1 MTRRAYATGTLHTNA
16 VTPRPTA
23 DAWCVYEL
31 DGANPPLLMDG
42 FGVSSVV
49 RVGTLGTPNTAG
61 AHRIFFSNPER
72 FQSGSYVALVQS
84 YIPNQN
90 TPNGYGRILVQ
101 GTTLSSSNLATGAS
115 ACCDVVNTGFDPS
128 KIDSS
133 FGEDTSNS
141 LKARVCAAFFCL
153 RSDSDLRKSTILNY
167 FGKSEDFS
175 TPYWTHTG
183 SPIFSVN
190 PLVTAPN
197 GVAGSVWEY
206 TGQATSNYVSRN
218 MPEATGFTATASIHA
233 KAGTGETLAFVIGG
247 GGNNFGPVFNLR
259 AGTAHPASGTS
270 FAARVDR
277 LTDGWCRCILRY
289 NTNVQAVPLFFPE
302 LMNGK
307 SVYVWGAQL
316 EQGTV
321 PTAYIRTTG
330 GFGVTGNQEQLLN
343 YQPGVR
349 GQGQKSV
356 QNLLTHSENFAD
368 ASWVKTRLG
377 VTGTNGGFTAPD
389 GTTTAYKLYEGATTS
404 YKSMRKT
411 IPGSTA
417 GSAPHVFSI
426 HAKAAERRY
435 ATLADAAYGSFGSLV
450 IDLENGEVT
459 QNTRSI
465 PTQTVPVGDGW
476 WRIIAPIYNN
486 SVPVTNSMSIGISP
500 CDGATT
506 SSIYGPQYLGVS
518 YDAGNGYGIYVW
530 GAQLERGMIHGDY
543 VKTTSSAVGSGFTRV
558 TGVTYQSSAPRLPS
572 AREATAWGT
581 IVIPGRS
588 TTQTGS
594 SDQSPPVYLENHWGV
609 DSVAALGNEGWVY
622 DVRFTTPM
630 DNSWYCV
637 ITSNEQEP
645 LIETETLSGP
655 GTIPMSEE
663 FSINT
668 VELGPQ
674 DISLLS
680 GEASSRSHFR
690 IRTRRQKD
698 RAIGGVVTATDTNE
712 SSVPAGDTSYKTLYT
727 YTYNGANRDLVFRWN
742 SLITSGTYQYNLRV
756 QRNRNG
762 TVTMPLAGI
771 PSPTD
776 EQLRYRFLV
785 DPAVSQNNAPHEYRS
800 MKFYVLD
807 AQPSDVYT
815 VQAVAANSTGTPQTG
830 SSQTLKLKDFRVNAA
845 SGIFDST
852 YTHSGAN
859 RTQRIHFMVFGGRS
873 RYGTA

>member
-1 MTRRAYATGTLHTNA
+1 M
-16 VTPRPTA
+16 
-23 DAWCVYEL
+23 
-31 DGANPPLLMDG
+31 
-42 FGVSSVV
+42 S
-49 RVGTLGTPNTAG
+49 
-61 AHRIFFSNPER
+61 
-72 FQSGSYVALVQS
+72 
-84 YIPNQN
+84 
-90 TPNGYGRILVQ
+90 
-101 GTTLSSSNLATGAS
+101 
-115 ACCDVVNTGFDPS
+115 
-128 KIDSS
+128 
-133 FGEDTSNS
+133 
-141 LKARVCAAFFCL
+141 
-153 RSDSDLRKSTILNY
+153 
-167 FGKSEDFS
+167 
-175 TPYWTHTG
+175 
-183 SPIFSVN
+183 
-190 PLVTAPN
+190 
-197 GVAGSVWEY
+197 
-206 TGQATSNYVSRN
+206 
-218 MPEATGFTATASIHA
+218 
-233 KAGTGETLAFVIGG
+233 
-247 GGNNFGPVFNLR
+247 
-259 AGTAHPASGTS
+259 
-270 FAARVDR
+270 
-277 LTDGWCRCILRY
+277 
-289 NTNVQAVPLFFPE
+289 
-302 LMNGK
+302 GK

-356 QNLLTHSENFAD
+356 QNLFTHSENFAD
-368 ASWVKTRLG
+368 PSWSKDRLG

-389 GTTTAYKLYEGATTS
+389 GTTTAYKLYELATTS

-435 ATLADAAYGSFGSLV
+435 ATLQDGNYGSFGSLV

-486 SVPVTNSMSIGISP
+486 SVPVTSSMRIGISP

-588 TTQTGS
+588 TIQTGS
-594 SDQSPPVYLENHWGV
+594 SDQRPPVYLENHWGV
-609 DSVAALGNEGWVY
+609 DSVAASGNEGWVY

-668 VELGPQ
+668 VELGPK
-674 DISLLS
+674 DISLLT

-690 IRTRRQKD
+690 IRTSRQRD
-698 RAIGGVVTATDTNE
+698 RTLGGVVAATDTSE
-712 SSVPAGDTSYKTLYT
+712 SSVQAGDTSYKTLYT
-727 YTYNGANRDLVFRWN
+727 YTYTGVNQDLVFRWN
-742 SLITSGTYQYNLRV
+742 SLITSGTYSYNLRV

-762 TVTMPLAGI
+762 IVTMPLAGI
-771 PSPTD
+771 VSPTD

-785 DPAVSQNNAPHEYRS
+785 DPTVSQNNAPHEYRS

-807 AQPSDVYT
+807 AQPNDVYT
-815 VQAVAANSTGTPQTG
+815 VQAVAANSTGVPQTG
-830 SSQTLKLKDFRVNAA
+830 GTAQTLKLKDFRVNAA
-845 SGIFDST
+845 SGLFDST